1 MTDVAPDAVHDVAV
15 ADGVRLHTRRWCGGD
30 RVPMVLLHGLASNA
44 RLWDGVAL
52 RLAGAGHPVV
62 AVDQRGHGRS
72 SKPEV
77 GYDLGAVTDDLR
89 SLLDLLDLERP
100 VLVGQSWGGNVVL
113 ELAARFPGRARGIAC
128 IDGGTIDLSR
138 RFRSW
143 DDCVAAMRPPAL
155 AGAPSTE
162 IEAMLRRSHPDWP
175 EAGIRGTLAGFEHHA
190 DGTATPWLDLDRH
203 LQVLRG
209 LWEHHPRARYGAVR
223 EPVLL
228 LVADTPDGGDDGSA
242 RRAKRRDVEE
252 AAASLPRAR
261 VHWMAGDHDLHAQ
274 HPERVAG
281 LLHAFAAELAVGP

>member
-1 MTDVAPDAVHDVAV
+1 MNDVAPDDVRHVTV

-44 RLWDGVAL
+44 RLWDGVAVH
-52 RLAGAGHPVV
+52 LAGAGHPVV

-72 SKPEV
+72 SRPEV

-89 SLLDLLDLERP
+89 SLLDLLGLERP
-100 VLVGQSWGGNVVL
+100 VLVGQSWGGNVVV
-113 ELAARFPGRARGIAC
+113 ELAARFPGRTLGIAC
-128 IDGGTIDLSR
+128 IDGGTIELSR

-155 AGAPSTE
+155 AGTPATE
-162 IEAMLRRSHPDWP
+162 FEVMLRRNHPDWP
-175 EAGIRGTLAGFEHHA
+175 ETGIRGTLASLEHHA
-190 DGTATPWLDLDRH
+190 DGTVTPWLDLDRH

-228 LVADTPDGGDDGSA
+228 LAADTPGDGDDGSA
-242 RRAKRRDVEE
+242 RRAKRREVEA

-261 VHWMAGDHDLHAQ
+261 VHSMAGDHDLHAQ
-274 HPERVAG
+274 HPERVAD
-281 LLHAFAAELAVGP
+281 LLHDFATELAVDP